1 VNTLDT
7 LDTLLV
13 ALLCIGALQG
23 IIYSIILWQKKG
35 MHFYANRFLS
45 AILFFF
51 AYRLLVET
59 LKVFGLVRYDFWYHI
74 LLEYN
79 WIYGSLLFLF
89 TKSYINPDFRLK
101 PKDYI
106 HFLPVGIEIL
116 WSFFIKAQNFYW
128 DGTRESL
135 SWLGYYGYIA
145 WMLYPTMFI
154 VSGMLIIF
162 YVYKAQKQL
171 RSLPQLGHYELIEHK
186 LNWIKRV
193 LQVLKVFSILYV
205 LGILIDFFFFDF
217 AGNLFYGHPVFIGMT
232 IITYWL
238 GIEGFSR
245 RKDSAYKLL
254 PAVSKKERNQLTE
267 IASRLKILMK
277 EEALYKNP
285 DLTLNLLSQKLGI
298 KPYLLTKSLNSIIQ
312 KKFTDYINELRIKE
326 VKRLLNDPKN
336 ANYTL
341 LGLAY
346 DAGFNSKASFNR
358 AVKKL
363 TGNSPSNLK
372 SNT

>member
-1 VNTLDT
+1 
-7 LDTLLV
+7 
-13 ALLCIGALQG
+13 
-23 IIYSIILWQKKG
+23 
-35 MHFYANRFLS
+35 
-45 AILFFF
+45 
-51 AYRLLVET
+51 
-59 LKVFGLVRYDFWYHI
+59 
-74 LLEYN
+74 
-79 WIYGSLLFLF
+79 
-89 TKSYINPDFRLK
+89 
-101 PKDYI
+101 
-106 HFLPVGIEIL
+106 
-116 WSFFIKAQNFYW
+116 
-128 DGTRESL
+128 
-135 SWLGYYGYIA
+135 
-145 WMLYPTMFI
+145 
-154 VSGMLIIF
+154 
-162 YVYKAQKQL
+162 
-171 RSLPQLGHYELIEHK
+171 
-186 LNWIKRV
+186 
-193 LQVLKVFSILYV
+193 
-205 LGILIDFFFFDF
+205 
-217 AGNLFYGHPVFIGMT
+217 MT